1 MGLVEPKKCVTK
13 TLHIHGYRPK
23 PNLADHCYV
32 YGADEPALHQMEQE
46 SPAFTEKIS
55 PKYDYTIGEVVWA
68 VREEMARTVDDV
80 LARRVRMLFIDAREA
95 LAVAPKV
102 AHVMAAELGKDETWE
117 AEQVDAFTKIA
128 KNYIVE

>member
-1 MGLVEPKKCVTK
+1 M
-13 TLHIHGYRPK
+13 
-23 PNLADHCYV
+23 
-32 YGADEPALHQMEQE
+32 
-46 SPAFTEKIS
+46 
-55 PKYDYTIGEVVWA
+55 
-68 VREEMARTVDDV
+68 